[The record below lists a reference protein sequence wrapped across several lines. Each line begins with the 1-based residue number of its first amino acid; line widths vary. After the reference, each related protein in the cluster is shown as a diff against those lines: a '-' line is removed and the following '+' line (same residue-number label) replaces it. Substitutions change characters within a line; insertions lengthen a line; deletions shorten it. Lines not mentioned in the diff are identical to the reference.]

1 MNTQYTIEQI
11 QRDAEMR
18 IAAIRQAER
27 ELAATIA
34 ANALSEQ
41 QQAERRQA
49 EERRRAELA
58 EFQAGPLDDARM
70 GFSELHERA
79 AQLRYLVE
87 ESERLH
93 LLIIEGA
100 TVLATDAY
108 NATDA
113 LISAAAAIGIDPD
126 EALQDAGADGLR
138 FHLPAWLRTINPGK
152 WLVTPGIDA
161 GTLYQYGRAK
171 HAELMRKQ
179 KR

>member
-1 MNTQYTIEQI
+1 MNATYTIEQI
-11 QRDAEMR
+11 QRDAEIR
-18 IAAIRQAER
+18 IEKIRQAER
-27 ELAATIA
+27 DLAAAIA

-58 EFQAGPLDDARM
+58 EYQAGALDDAKEN
-70 GFSELHERA
+70 FAELHERA
-79 AQLRYLVE
+79 GQLRYLVE

-93 LLIIEGA
+93 TLIIEGA
-100 TVLATDAY
+100 QSLATDAY

-113 LISAAAAIGIDPD
+113 LISAVAAIGIDPD

-138 FHLPAWLRTINPGK
+138 FHLPAWLRTINPGR
-152 WLVTPGIDA
+152 WSVAPGIDA

-171 HAELMRKQ
+171 HAELLRK